1 MTQIAIIAIAGA
13 FGAVCRFALVNAI
26 GGRSF
31 PWGTLSVNV
40 IGSCLMGIAY
50 TYIVER
56 NMLPP
61 EMKPLF
67 MTGFLG
73 AFTTFSAFSLESWE
87 LLDRGEP
94 LLALGYIVASVIFC
108 IVALFVGVFIARLT
122 L

>member
-1 MTQIAIIAIAGA
+1 MNQLILIAISGAAGA
-13 FGAVCRFALVNAI
+13 VLRFLLVNAV
-26 GGRSF
+26 GGRNF

-50 TYIVER
+50 IYIIER
-56 NMLPP
+56 NVLPP
-61 EMKPLF
+61 EMKSLF

-87 LLDRGEP
+87 LFDRGEP
-94 LLALGYIVASVIFC
+94 VLAIGYIAASLILC
-108 IVALFVGVFIARLT
+108 IAALFAGVFLARLS